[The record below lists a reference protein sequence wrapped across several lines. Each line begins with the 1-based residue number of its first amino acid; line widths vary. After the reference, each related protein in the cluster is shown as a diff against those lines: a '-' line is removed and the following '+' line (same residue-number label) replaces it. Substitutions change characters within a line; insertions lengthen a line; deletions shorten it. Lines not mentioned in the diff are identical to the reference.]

1 MTKKIKKLVIII
13 IVTLTII
20 NINVVCYKIYG
31 ANGAAT
37 SATGGVG
44 DVIKNVIDSTKEN
57 PTVNPDYYDPV
68 NYDQAQNA
76 GKLANIGNEIIGFL
90 QIIGMIVSVAVLAIL
105 GIKYMM
111 GSVEEKAE
119 YKKTMQP
126 YLIGAIMVFS
136 ITSILGFIAPLAK
149 TLFYE

>member
-37 SATGGVG
+37 SATGGIG
-44 DVIKNVIDSTKEN
+44 DVIKNAKEN